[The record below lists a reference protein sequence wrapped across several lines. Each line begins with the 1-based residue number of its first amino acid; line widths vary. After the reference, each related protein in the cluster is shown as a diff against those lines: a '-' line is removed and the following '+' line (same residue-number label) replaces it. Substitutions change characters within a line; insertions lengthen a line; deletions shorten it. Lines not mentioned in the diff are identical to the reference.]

1 MKHCGN
7 IKSKGDAKGLP
18 HLTNCD
24 ELYCHDHS
32 HRSSKDDGSRNG
44 NGERYLGSI
53 FTLQERKCS
62 HVPVPEARTV
72 FLECGTQGHS
82 RSPVNMVMTRLLTM
96 CVQTMT

>member
-32 HRSSKDDGSRNG
+32 HQSSRDDRSRNEQWGTG
-44 NGERYLGSI
+44 NGTWDLFLHCRNENVPMFPS
-53 FTLQERKCS
+53 RKPEQCS
-62 HVPVPEARTV
+62 WNVEPRGIPVP
-72 FLECGTQGHS
+72 
-82 RSPVNMVMTRLLTM
+82 RLIWS
-96 CVQTMT
+96 CSDY